1 MFDEVSG
8 ASDAEDSDAVV
19 VVEVVTGAVVELDVG
34 VTGGIVV
41 CSTASP
47 GNIFTPWVCFFA

>member
-8 ASDAEDSDAVV
+8 AFDAEDSDAVV
-19 VVEVVTGAVVELDVG
+19 AGEVVTGAVVELDLG
-34 VTGGIVV
+34 VTGGVIV

-47 GNIFTPWVCFFA
+47 GNTFTPWVCFLA